1 MKYATFATVACIAL
15 VAWAGNRTSLASDS
29 RSVTAINDSVEAS
42 AGQTYD
48 RVNTVNGDVLVR
60 SGATVES
67 AHTVNGEVELERDAK
82 VGNVNTVNGS
92 LEIGDGATVARDAS
106 TVNGSVK
113 MAQRT
118 RVGGGVSTVSGEIE
132 LNGTEVGGTVST
144 VNGDID
150 LTDGARVRGDILVK
164 KPNGDGGWNKGHQDP
179 VKVHICATCVVEG
192 DLRFER
198 PVELRVDSGAKIGK
212 IIGDKVTRR

>member
-1 MKYATFATVACIAL
+1 MKYATFAVVAVIAF
-15 VAWAGNRTSLASDS
+15 VAGAGNRPSLASDS

-48 RVNTVNGDVLVR
+48 KVTTVNGSVHVR
-60 SGATVES
+60 SGATVET
-67 AHTVNGEVELERDAK
+67 AHTVNGEVELESDAQ
-82 VGNVNTVNGS
+82 VGTVNTVNGE
-92 LEIGDGATVARDAS
+92 LEIGAGASVARDAT
-106 TVNGSVK
+106 TVNGGIR
-113 MAQRT
+113 MAKHT

-150 LTDGARVRGDILVK
+150 LTDGARVRGDLLVK
-164 KPNGDGGWNKGHQDP
+164 KPTGNWGWNKGHEDP
-179 VKVHICATCVVEG
+179 VKVHICASCVVEG

-198 PVELRVDSGAKIGK
+198 PVELRVDNGAKIGK
-212 IIGDKVTRR
+212 VIGDQVTRR